1 MQLLELLYERE
12 FKKLTLF
19 KRKLSLYED
28 DKILLCGP
36 KQSGKSFLVY
46 DYLSNEAY
54 GSYLYIDFSDFR
66 VEGITKEKLEEF
78 IEKKNITTLVLDN
91 FDFSFT
97 PPNVLKTIV
106 ISTKKESLEG
116 FRTKILFPL
125 DFEEFMLFEKKF
137 ISEQIS
143 FNNFSLIGSY
153 PFVAVGAKEE
163 FEHRYRL
170 LLKSIV
176 SDEVEFFILKT
187 LALKQATKVS
197 KLGLFKEIKE
207 QIKISKDRFYEV
219 LDRFCDEFLVSFV
232 KKYEKNS
239 HSHKVFVIDF
249 ATRGVLSYEKDF
261 IKRLESIVYLELFK
275 REEKVFYSDSFDLV
289 VPNKEQA
296 ISITPFLPDGM
307 LKNKLNMMVVHAL
320 RLGLK
325 KITLITLEP
334 SFSYT
339 NAGVVC
345 EAVPFWEFASRG

>member
-28 DKILLCGP
+28 KILLCGA

-66 VEGITKEKLEEF
+66 VTGITKEKLEKF
-78 IEKKNITTLVLDN
+78 IEEKNITTLVLDN

-97 PPNVLKTIV
+97 PPNVLKTII
-106 ISTKKESLEG
+106 ISTKKEFLDG

-143 FNNFSLIGSY
+143 FNNFTLIGSY
-153 PFVAVGAKEE
+153 PFIAVGEKEE
-163 FEHRYRL
+163 YEHRYRL
-170 LLKSIV
+170 LLKSLV

-187 LALKQATKVS
+187 LALKQATKVT

-219 LDRFCDEFLVSFV
+219 LDRFSDEFLISFV

-261 IKRLESIVYLELFK
+261 AKRLESIVYLEIFK
-275 REEKVFYSDSFDLV
+275 RGEDVFYSDSFDLV

-307 LKNKLNMMVVHAL
+307 LKTKLNLMIVHAL